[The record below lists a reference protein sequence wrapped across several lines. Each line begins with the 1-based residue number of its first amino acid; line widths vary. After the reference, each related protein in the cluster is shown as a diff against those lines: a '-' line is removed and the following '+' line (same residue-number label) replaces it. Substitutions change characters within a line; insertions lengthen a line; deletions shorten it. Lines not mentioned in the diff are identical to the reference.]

1 MGRPAA
7 RSTLAARSNLAV
19 VALVASLAGCG
30 GGAASSLP
38 ATPPGTG
45 GTTTGAPTTTAPPST
60 KLDVSA
66 LEYQYDAAGPVN
78 LLSGEVTITLHDRGL
93 EPHHGQLLR
102 LHDGVTDEDVAA
114 AVADD
119 PSAAPLL
126 ELGDQAG
133 GPGMVAPGGTTSSTQ
148 RLTSGTYLMFCLVR
162 APSGET
168 HAIDGMVAEFK
179 VSGSGHAAAP
189 RPTADLR
196 LTDSGFRLPSPF
208 PRHGVLRVTNQ
219 GSQPHEVT
227 FLALPA
233 GRGREAIE
241 PYLKS
246 LRNSTLLQRPPPL
259 TPSGGL
265 AAISPGQTAIV
276 PVDLKPGG
284 YVAIC
289 LVRGANGEAHALHGM
304 VQPFTVR

>member
-7 RSTLAARSNLAV
+7 RSTLAV
-19 VALVASLAGCG
+19 VTLVASLTGCG

-38 ATPPGTG
+38 APAPGSG
-45 GTTTGAPTTTAPPST
+45 SATTGTPTTTAPPSA

-78 LLSGEVTITLHDRGL
+78 LLSGEVTITLHDQGA

-102 LHDGVTDEDVAA
+102 LHDGVTDDDIAA

-126 ELGDQAG
+126 DLGD
-133 GPGMVAPGGTTSSTQ
+133 
-148 RLTSGTYLMFCLVR
+148 
-162 APSGET
+162 
-168 HAIDGMVAEFK
+168 
-179 VSGSGHAAAP
+179 
-189 RPTADLR
+189 
-196 LTDSGFRLPSPF
+196 
-208 PRHGVLRVTNQ
+208 
-219 GSQPHEVT
+219 HEVT

-241 PYLKS
+241 PYLNS
-246 LRNSTLLQRPPPL
+246 LRSSTLLQRPPAL
-259 TPSGGL
+259 TPSGGV
-265 AAISPGQTAIV
+265 AAISPGQTAVV

-284 YVAIC
+284 YLAIC
-289 LVRGANGEAHALHGM
+289 LVRGTNGEAHALHGM
-304 VQPFTVR
+304 VQLFTVR